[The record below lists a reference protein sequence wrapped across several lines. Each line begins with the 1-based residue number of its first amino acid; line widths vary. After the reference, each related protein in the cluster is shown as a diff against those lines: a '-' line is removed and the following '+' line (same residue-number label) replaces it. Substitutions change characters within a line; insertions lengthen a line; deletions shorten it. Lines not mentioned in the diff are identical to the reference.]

1 MICAVTQSIPAG
13 SGVHAFGGLLGSA
26 STSRHTDA
34 VTLTSAGDVTL
45 CGATPSSPATVT
57 LGPVPMVATLVGG

>member
-1 MICAVTQSIPAG
+1 
-13 SGVHAFGGLLGSA
+13 VHAFGGLLGSA